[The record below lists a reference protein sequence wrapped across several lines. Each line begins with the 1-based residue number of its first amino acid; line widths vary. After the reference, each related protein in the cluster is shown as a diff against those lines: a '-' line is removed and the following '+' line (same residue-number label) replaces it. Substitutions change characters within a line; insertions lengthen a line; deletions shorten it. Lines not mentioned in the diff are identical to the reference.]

1 MSNWIWTEFISDKFI
16 ILRNYIIILLD
27 SNKQIVIVIV
37 ILYSGT
43 I

>member
-1 MSNWIWTEFISDKFI
+1 MSNWILTEFISDKFI

-27 SNKQIVIVIV
+27 SNKQIVIVI
-37 ILYSGT
+37 LYSGT